1 MTQNAIGEAIAQILL
16 VTFFG
21 ESKIQLPKCL
31 LKTSADPDLIPPN
44 IKDKKTAEFHLS
56 FESFSQTIRDGNLG
70 KTPQYWRL
78 YLEMMRSQH
87 MIHLVV

>member
-1 MTQNAIGEAIAQILL
+1 MENQRSSYQN
-16 VTFFG
+16 VY
-21 ESKIQLPKCL
+21 SKIK
-31 LKTSADPDLIPPN
+31 SADPDLIPPN
-44 IKDKKTAEFHLS
+44 IEDKKTAEFHLS

-70 KTPQYWRL
+70 KTPQYWLL